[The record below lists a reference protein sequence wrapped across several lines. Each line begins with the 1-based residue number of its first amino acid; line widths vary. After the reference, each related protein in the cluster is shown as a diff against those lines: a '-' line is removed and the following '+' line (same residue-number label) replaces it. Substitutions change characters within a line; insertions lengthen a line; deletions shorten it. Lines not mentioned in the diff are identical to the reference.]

1 MRALFITLAAAITI
15 MFGMVVSNPVKR
27 TTATLLDYDV
37 TVRIDVEESKGD
49 TVTVSVPNVGLK
61 KAVVN

>member
-15 MFGMVVSNPVKR
+15 MFGMVIANPVKR

-37 TVRIDVEESKGD
+37 TVRIDGEASKGD
-49 TVTVSVPNVGLK
+49 TVTVAVPNVGLK